1 MREIVHL
8 QAGQCGN
15 QIGAKRRH
23 EAVWSLLRDALK
35 HRSCALFLLNQ
46 CAPLFE
52 LTHEEERR
60 EVIEGQAN
68 AQGRDPPAQQ
78 PQQRRADRALHAGR
92 GARASLV
99 AQLRRR

>member
-1 MREIVHL
+1 MRKNNLTESIYTFP
-8 QAGQCGN
+8 QCAN
-15 QIGAKRRH
+15 
-23 EAVWSLLRDALK
+23 
-35 HRSCALFLLNQ
+35 

-52 LTHEEERR
+52 LTHEEEEEERH
-60 EVIEGQAN
+60 EAIEGQAH